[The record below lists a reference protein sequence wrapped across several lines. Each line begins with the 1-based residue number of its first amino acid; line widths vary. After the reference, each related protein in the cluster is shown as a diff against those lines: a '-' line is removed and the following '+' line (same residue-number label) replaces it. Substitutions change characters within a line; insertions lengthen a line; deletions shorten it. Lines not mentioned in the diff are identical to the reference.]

1 MKDSTR
7 IAVDELVTLLAELES
22 DDDYATANEMVRGA
36 GLDVLYDLAT
46 AALVGAARAR
56 RRQEVLARER
66 SAQATPT
73 QRANGDAHRRD
84 IEREEEELES
94 WRQTWRECTQLIADL
109 GDKMKVQWEQELL
122 ESYFSLSD
130 GTRVRWADATVE
142 QHEERADMF
151 TRNAAANVE
160 GAARH
165 RRAIAD
171 LNAANARTLGELVDR
186 PAQVAS

>member
-73 QRANGDAHRRD
+73 EKDRADAVRRD
-84 IEREEEELES
+84 IEREEEDAES
-94 WRQTWRECTQLIADL
+94 WRQMWRECTQLIDDMTAKL
-109 GDKMKVQWEQELL
+109 KVEWEQELL
-122 ESYFSLSD
+122 ESYFSLAD

-142 QHEERADMF
+142 QHEERAEMF
-151 TRNAAANVE
+151 TRNVAANAE

-171 LNAANARTLGELVDR
+171 IEAANAKTLGELVS
-186 PAQVAS
+186 VAAA